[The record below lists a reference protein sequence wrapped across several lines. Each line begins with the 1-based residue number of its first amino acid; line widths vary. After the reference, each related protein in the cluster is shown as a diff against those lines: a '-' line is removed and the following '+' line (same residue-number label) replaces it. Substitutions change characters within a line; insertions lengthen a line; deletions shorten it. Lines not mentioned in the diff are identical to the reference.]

1 MILYAFA
8 KYITNKVVFASTEFT
23 KKKHNCQRIKAMAS
37 FKFRTSK
44 CKYLN
49 SKWKILCSIFENTKL
64 CIIILT
70 KENISL
76 QKERQHFM
84 LPTESKLSF

>member
-1 MILYAFA
+1 MIVYAFA
-8 KYITNKVVFASTEFT
+8 KYITYKVVSASTGFT
-23 KKKHNCQRIKAMAS
+23 KKKHDCLRIKAMAS
-37 FKFRTSK
+37 FKFRTSE
-44 CKYLN
+44 CKYSN
-49 SKWKILCSIFENTKL
+49 SKLKTLPSIFENTKL